1 MIPIEAGS
9 PFTPIGDNPNKSG
22 NAMIVLIS
30 LALLATAIIA
40 IQPPS
45 LITASKK
52 SN

>member
-9 PFTPIGDNPNKSG
+9 PFTPIGESPNNTDSSF
-22 NAMIVLIS
+22 IVLIS

-40 IQPPS
+40 MQSTP
-45 LITASKK
+45 LHATSKK